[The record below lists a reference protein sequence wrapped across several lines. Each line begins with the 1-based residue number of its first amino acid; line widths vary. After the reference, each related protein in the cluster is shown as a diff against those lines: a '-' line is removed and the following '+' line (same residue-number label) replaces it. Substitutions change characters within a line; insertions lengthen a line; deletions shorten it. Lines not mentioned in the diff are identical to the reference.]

1 MRLSRLSCRVLLV
14 LLMVPGFGSAV
25 ARAQRAPAAD
35 EAIEGVQAAALDQ
48 PRVYL
53 NLRRT
58 ARGPVLETGGK
69 ESVSGIE
76 AFLDTGASG
85 VMLPEDTVK
94 QLGIRTEQG
103 RDGKAVQFEDAGI
116 AGSEH
121 FAVSEPLFLAAAH
134 YDSNTTGEEAAAYS
148 APFGPIR
155 AQVRPA
161 GGILQMLAPNLGIAG
176 MPVMAGRVAVID
188 TKGLAAFEKLRT
200 ALYPPGDRRIPKTT
214 KHVPLT
220 YISFARFTRTTPAG
234 APGPNL
240 GSNPMIG
247 PDPFNP
253 NTATKP
259 VILRHGNKTAR
270 ATLLLDTGAAASI
283 LSTQVAAKL
292 GITVNNNGA
301 LAGVPQDQQFSLP
314 VGGLGGMKNATG
326 TFFDRLELPTREG
339 PPVAYKRAP
348 FLVSDISVRDAEG
361 KTFTLDGVIGMNF
374 LCASAEIKGG
384 LLPDIGNI
392 VASPFRYVV
401 VDNKTGVLGLVPN

>member
-1 MRLSRLSCRVLLV
+1 VLLV
-14 LLMVPGFGSAV
+14 LVMLLGFGPAV
-25 ARAQRAPAAD
+25 ADAQRAPAAVD

-48 PRVYL
+48 PRIYL
-53 NLRRT
+53 NVRRT

-94 QLGIRTEQG
+94 QLGIHTEQG
-103 RDGKAVQFEDAGI
+103 RDGKAVQFDDVGI

-121 FAVSEPLFLAAAH
+121 FGVSETLFLATAH

-148 APFGPIR
+148 VPFGPIR

-188 TKGLAAFEKLRT
+188 TKGLADFEKLRT
-200 ALYPPGDRRIPKTT
+200 ALYSPGDRRIPKTT

-253 NTATKP
+253 NTAVKP
-259 VILRHGNKTAR
+259 VVLRHGNRTAR
-270 ATLLLDTGAAASI
+270 VTLLLDTGAAASI
-283 LSTQVAAKL
+283 LSTKVAAKL
-292 GITVNNNGA
+292 GITVNNGA
-301 LAGVPQDQQFSLP
+301 LSGVPQDQQFSLP
-314 VGGLGGMKNATG
+314 VGGLGGMTNAPG

-348 FLVSDISVRDAEG
+348 FLVSDVSVRDAEG

-392 VASPFRYVV
+392 VASPFRYIV